1 MMLLINFGDVLMRPA
16 TLDLNLLRTLV
27 TIADTG
33 TVTAA
38 AERLA
43 YTQST
48 VSMQLHRLEAS
59 LGVSLHERDG
69 RRLRFTPE
77 GERLLGHA
85 RQLLALNDEALSDM
99 QKRQVSG
106 SLNLGI
112 PEDYASLLPSV
123 FSYFHQLYPAVSLQV
138 ICGTSGALVQQVRAG
153 ELDLAL
159 VTRQRH
165 SPGGE
170 VIRREPL
177 IWAVGLHQQPSL
189 SDPLPLALYSP
200 GADVFR
206 EVAEHALEAAG
217 RRWRLAYSSQSM
229 TGLAPIVTAGLAV
242 VVVTRNML
250 TPQLRVLDESSGL
263 PPLPMIELALHRAP
277 GRPSAPARRLAELI
291 REQLSP
297 SASS

>member
-1 MMLLINFGDVLMRPA
+1 MRPR
-16 TLDLNLLRTLV
+16 TFDLNLLRTLV

-33 TVTAA
+33 TVTGAA
-38 AERLA
+38 QRLA

-48 VSMQLHRLEAS
+48 VSMQLHRLETA
-59 LGVSLHERDG
+59 LGVDLHEREG

-85 RQLLALNDEALSDM
+85 RRLLALNDEAWSDM
-99 QKRQVSG
+99 QKGTVSG
-106 SLNLGI
+106 DLSLGI

-123 FSYFHQLYPAVSLQV
+123 FSYFHQLYPAVRLQV
-138 ICGTSGALVQQVRAG
+138 HCGTSVSLIQQVRAG

-159 VTRQRH
+159 VTRQRD

-177 IWAVGLHQQPSL
+177 VWAVGLHRQPSL
-189 SDPLPLALYSP
+189 QDPLPLALYSP

-206 EVAEHALEAAG
+206 EMAEHALQAAG
-217 RRWRLAYSSQSM
+217 RDWRLAYASQSM

-250 TPQLRVLDESSGL
+250 TGELRALDETSGL
-263 PPLPMIELALHRAP
+263 PPLPAIELALHRAP
-277 GRPSAPARRLAELI
+277 RRPTAPAARLYELI
-291 REQLSP
+291 REHLSP
-297 SASS
+297 EGA